1 MDIFDQINLNS
12 LSGVILIYTG
22 NMLKPAKEDVM
33 KEKTLFSGN
42 LLKKI
47 IVIVAGSVIAAYGI
61 TFALYAGAVA
71 GNF

>member
-42 LLKKI
+42 LLKK
-47 IVIVAGSVIAAYGI
+47 S
-61 TFALYAGAVA
+61 
-71 GNF
+71 